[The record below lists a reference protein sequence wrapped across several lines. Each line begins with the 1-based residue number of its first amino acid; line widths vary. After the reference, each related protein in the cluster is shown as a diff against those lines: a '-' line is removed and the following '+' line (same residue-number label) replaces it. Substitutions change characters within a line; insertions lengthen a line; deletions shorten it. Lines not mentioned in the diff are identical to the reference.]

1 MSDNVISSVNNE
13 NLQYSKEMMKNYPQS
28 VDVEKSILGA
38 LILEQDTI
46 LDVINILSVDNF
58 YTFANREV
66 YRAILT
72 LFESHCPIDIMT
84 VINQLKKN
92 GVLEQIGG
100 ESYVVSLIERV
111 VSGANIQYHSF
122 LILEYSIKRELIK
135 ISNEIIK
142 QSFDP
147 TIDVFNLIDNAEQK
161 MLDVSSKNIKRNYSD
176 IKTLLNETIQN
187 IESKKNNKDGI
198 TGIPSGFSGLDSLT
212 SGWQKSDLVIIAARP
227 GMGKTAFTLSLVR
240 NAAVDHN
247 IPVALFSLEMSSVQ
261 LVSRL
266 ISAESELDASKI
278 NKGLLENYELE
289 QLKHKTKLISNAPI
303 FIDDTPGLS
312 IFELRTKCR
321 KLKMQHDI
329 QMIVIDYL
337 QLLTSDSNKT
347 TFNREQEISYISRS
361 LKNLAKELDVP
372 IITPSQLSR
381 AVETRGGDKRPM
393 LSDLRESGAIEQ
405 DADIVMFLYRP
416 EYYGLFEDDN
426 DFNVKG
432 LTEVII
438 AKHRNGPLDTAYIKF
453 INKYVKFVDTSQNN
467 QK

>member
-176 IKTLLNETIQN
+176 IKTLLNETISS

>member
-1 MSDNVISSVNNE
+1 MSESVINSVNSE
-13 NLQYSKEMMKNYPQS
+13 NLQYSKEMMRNYPQA

-100 ESYVVSLIERV
+100 ESYVISLIERV

-337 QLLTSDSNKT
+337 QLLTSDSNKS

-453 INKYVKFVDTSQNN
+453 INKYVKFVDTS
-467 QK
+467 KRDV